1 MVMPIRARLVAV
13 DRVADDAAAFTFE
26 LPGPMDF
33 IPGQTCDYTLV
44 NPRYQDDEGSVRTFS
59 IASSPGD
66 QPRITFATRLTGSAF
81 KRSLLDTGPG
91 AEVDIDGPSGSFT
104 LHHNAGQ
111 RAVFLAAG
119 IGITPFRSILKDAAE
134 RQLPL
139 SFVLLYSNRT
149 PGSTAFLSDLER
161 WRRQLHHF
169 EFSAT
174 VTDAPDKTPWPY
186 ERGIIDAAFVQRHVA
201 DVSMS
206 VFYVAGPSG
215 FVEAMP
221 AVLEEAGADPH
232 SITIEEFPGY

>member
-1 MVMPIRARLVAV
+1 MPIRARLVAI

-26 LPGPMDF
+26 LSGPMDF

-44 NPRYQDDEGSVRTFS
+44 NPRYEDDKGSVRTFS
-59 IASSPGD
+59 IVSSPGD

-81 KRSLLDTGPG
+81 KRSLLDTGVG
-91 AEVDIDGPSGSFT
+91 AEVDIEGPNGSFT

-111 RAVFLAAG
+111 RAVFLAGG

-149 PGSTAFLSDLER
+149 PASTAFLSDLER

-169 EFSAT
+169 ELAAT
-174 VTDAPDKTPWPY
+174 VTDVPAGAPWAYD
-186 ERGIIDAAFVQRHVA
+186 RGVIDAAFVERHVD

-206 VFYVAGPSG
+206 LFYVAGPPE

-221 AVLEEAGADPH
+221 QILEDAGADPH